1 MNIIKRQCQK
11 DDLKDVVSLFNEV
24 IQKGLYLEQD
34 SPMKED
40 EIESSSYCG
49 VMLDD
54 HLLVGAY
61 LINPLGTGHC
71 KHIATCSYAVKED
84 YKKELDSLI
93 KDSLEQAYK
102 SGYTIMQLNTVTKTL
117 KTVLDTVGF
126 KSLGMIRDGFK
137 TEDGEYENTYV
148 LYRPL
153 DDSILECK
161 EKQDP
166 ISIEISHISKKIQ
179 NRGIYWIVS
188 EVKHYRIQTK
198 REYSTFDYRDLHYQ
212 SEEDIQKF
220 VENIFHKYYIEN
232 EKNHDTVHVLS
243 VHTSKDDAVA
253 EWIKRDDLELQKQM
267 TSMHSFSKGVK

>member
-24 IQKGLYLEQD
+24 IQTELYLEQD

-40 EIESSSYCG
+40 DIELASYCG
-49 VMLDD
+49 VKLDD

-71 KHIATCSYAVKED
+71 KHIATCSYAIKAD

-93 KDSLEQAYK
+93 KDSLEQAFK
-102 SGYTIMQLNTVTKTL
+102 AGYTIMQLNTVTKTL

-137 TEDGEYENTYV
+137 TQDGEYENTYV
-148 LYRPL
+148 LYRSL
-153 DDSILECK
+153 DESILECK

-166 ISIEISHISKKIQ
+166 MSIEISHISKEIQ

-212 SEEDIQKF
+212 SEEDIKKF
-220 VENIFHKYYIEN
+220 VESIFHKYYIEN

>member
-24 IQKGLYLEQD
+24 IQTGLYLEQD

-40 EIESSSYCG
+40 EIESASYCG

-54 HLLVGAY
+54 YLLVGAY

-71 KHIATCSYAVKED
+71 KHIATCSYAIKAD

-93 KDSLEQAYK
+93 KDSLEQAFK
-102 SGYTIMQLNTVTKTL
+102 AGYTIMQLNTVTKTL

-137 TEDGEYENTYV
+137 TQDGEYENTYV
-148 LYRPL
+148 LYRSL
-153 DDSILECK
+153 DESILECK

-166 ISIEISHISKKIQ
+166 MSIEISHISKKIQ

>member
-24 IQKGLYLEQD
+24 IQTGLYLEQD

-40 EIESSSYCG
+40 EIESTSYCG

-61 LINPLGTGHC
+61 LIDPLGTGHC
-71 KHIATCSYAVKED
+71 KHIATCSYAIKED

-102 SGYTIMQLNTVTKTL
+102 AGYTIMQLNTVTKTL

-148 LYRPL
+148 LYRSL
-153 DDSILECK
+153 DESILECK

>member
-1 MNIIKRQCQK
+1 MKFRPCIDIHNGSVKQIVGGSLSDKGNFATNNFVSNYDGEYYGRLYKDYNLKGGHIII
-11 DDLKDVVSLFNEV
+11 LNS
-24 IQKGLYLEQD
+24 
-34 SPMKED
+34 
-40 EIESSSYCG
+40 
-49 VMLDD
+49 
-54 HLLVGAY
+54 
-61 LINPLGTGHC
+61 
-71 KHIATCSYAVKED
+71 
-84 YKKELDSLI
+84 
-93 KDSLEQAYK
+93 KDSEFYNADLEQAFK
-102 SGYTIMQLNTVTKTL
+102 AGYAIMQLNTVTKTL

-137 TEDGEYENTYV
+137 TSKGDYENTYV
-148 LYRPL
+148 LYRTL
-153 DDSILECK
+153 DESVLECK

-166 ISIEISHISKKIQ
+166 MSIEISHISKKIQ

-212 SEEDIQKF
+212 SEEDIKKF

>member
-11 DDLKDVVSLFNEV
+11 DDLKDVISLFNEV
-24 IQKGLYLEQD
+24 IQTGLYLEQN

-40 EIESSSYCG
+40 EIESAPYCG
-49 VMLDD
+49 VMFDD

-71 KHIATCSYAVKED
+71 KHIATCSYAIKDD

-93 KDSLEQAYK
+93 KDSLEQAFK
-102 SGYTIMQLNTVTKTL
+102 AGYTIMQLNTVTKTL

-148 LYRPL
+148 LYRSL
-153 DDSILECK
+153 DESILECK

>member
-24 IQKGLYLEQD
+24 IQTGLYLEQD

-61 LINPLGTGHC
+61 LIYPLGTGHC
-71 KHIATCSYAVKED
+71 KHIATCSYAIKED

-102 SGYTIMQLNTVTKTL
+102 AGYTIMQLNTVTKTL
-117 KTVLDTVGF
+117 KTVLDIVGF

-148 LYRPL
+148 LYRSL
-153 DDSILECK
+153 DESILECK

>member
-24 IQKGLYLEQD
+24 IQMGLYLEQD

-71 KHIATCSYAVKED
+71 KHIATCSYAIKED

-93 KDSLEQAYK
+93 KNSLEQAYK
-102 SGYTIMQLNTVTKTL
+102 AGYTIMQLNTVTKTL
-117 KTVLDTVGF
+117 KNILDTVGF

-137 TEDGEYENTYV
+137 TQDGEYENTYV
-148 LYRPL
+148 LYRSL
-153 DDSILECK
+153 DESILECK

-166 ISIEISHISKKIQ
+166 MSIEISHISKKIQ

>member
-24 IQKGLYLEQD
+24 IQTGLYLEQD

-71 KHIATCSYAVKED
+71 KHIATCSYAIKED

-153 DDSILECK
+153 DDSILEWK

-220 VENIFHKYYIEN
+220 VENIFHKYYIAN

>member
-11 DDLKDVVSLFNEV
+11 DDLKDVISLFNEV
-24 IQKGLYLEQD
+24 IQTGLYLEQN

-40 EIESSSYCG
+40 EIESAPYCG

-71 KHIATCSYAVKED
+71 KHIATCSYAIKDD

-93 KDSLEQAYK
+93 KDSLEQAFK
-102 SGYTIMQLNTVTKTL
+102 AGYTIMQLNTVTKTL

-137 TEDGEYENTYV
+137 TQDGEYENTYV
-148 LYRPL
+148 LYRSL
-153 DDSILECK
+153 DESILECK

-166 ISIEISHISKKIQ
+166 MSIEISHISKKIQ

>member
-102 SGYTIMQLNTVTKTL
+102 SGYTIMQLNTVTQTL

-212 SEEDIQKF
+212 SEEDIEKF

>member
-24 IQKGLYLEQD
+24 IQMGLYLEQD

-71 KHIATCSYAVKED
+71 KHIATCSYAIKED

-102 SGYTIMQLNTVTKTL
+102 AGYTIMQLNTVTKTL

-212 SEEDIQKF
+212 SEEDIEKF

>member
-24 IQKGLYLEQD
+24 IQTGLYLEQD

-71 KHIATCSYAVKED
+71 KHIATCSYAIKAD

-93 KDSLEQAYK
+93 KDSLEQAFK
-102 SGYTIMQLNTVTKTL
+102 AGYTIMQLNTVTKTL

-137 TEDGEYENTYV
+137 TQDGEYENTYV
-148 LYRPL
+148 LYRSL
-153 DDSILECK
+153 DESILECK

-166 ISIEISHISKKIQ
+166 MSIEISHISKKIQ

-212 SEEDIQKF
+212 SEEDIKKF

>member
-24 IQKGLYLEQD
+24 IQTGLYLEQD

-212 SEEDIQKF
+212 SEEDIEKF

>member
-24 IQKGLYLEQD
+24 IQMGLYLEQD

-102 SGYTIMQLNTVTKTL
+102 AGYTIIQLNTVTKTL

-148 LYRPL
+148 LYRSL
-153 DDSILECK
+153 DESILECK

-179 NRGIYWIVS
+179 NSGIYWIVS

>member
-24 IQKGLYLEQD
+24 IQTGLYLEQD

-61 LINPLGTGHC
+61 LINSLGIGHC
-71 KHIATCSYAVKED
+71 KHIATCSYAIKDD

-93 KDSLEQAYK
+93 KDSLEKAYTA
-102 SGYTIMQLNTVTKTL
+102 GYTIMQLNTVTQTL

-137 TEDGEYENTYV
+137 TSKGEYENTYV

-166 ISIEISHISKKIQ
+166 MSIEISHISKKIQ

-188 EVKHYRIQTK
+188 EVKHYRIQTN

-212 SEEDIQKF
+212 SEEDIEKF

>member
-24 IQKGLYLEQD
+24 IQTGLYLEQD

-54 HLLVGAY
+54 HLSVGAY

-71 KHIATCSYAVKED
+71 KHIETCSYAIKED

-102 SGYTIMQLNTVTKTL
+102 AGYTIMQLNTVTKIL

-148 LYRPL
+148 LYRSL
-153 DDSILECK
+153 DESILECK

>member
-1 MNIIKRQCQK
+1 MNIIKRKCQK
-11 DDLKDVVSLFNEV
+11 EDIKEVVSLFNEV
-24 IQKGLYLEQD
+24 IETGLYLE
-34 SPMKED
+34 ED
-40 EIESSSYCG
+40 TPVFDDFIESASYCG

-61 LINPLGTGHC
+61 VIRSLGTG
-71 KHIATCSYAVKED
+71 
-84 YKKELDSLI
+84 LDSLI
-93 KDSLEQAYK
+93 KDSLEQAFK
-102 SGYTIMQLNTVTKTL
+102 AGYAIMQLNTVTKTL
-117 KTVLDTVGF
+117 KAVLDTVGF

-137 TEDGEYENTYV
+137 TSKGDYENTYV
-148 LYRPL
+148 LYRTL
-153 DDSILECK
+153 DESILECK

-166 ISIEISHISKKIQ
+166 MSIEISHISKKIQ

-212 SEEDIQKF
+212 SEEDIKKF

>member
-11 DDLKDVVSLFNEV
+11 DDLKDVISLFNEV
-24 IQKGLYLEQD
+24 IQTGLYLEQN

-40 EIESSSYCG
+40 EIESAPYCG
-49 VMLDD
+49 VMFDD

-71 KHIATCSYAVKED
+71 KHIATCSYAIKDD

-93 KDSLEQAYK
+93 KDSLEQAFK
-102 SGYTIMQLNTVTKTL
+102 AGYTIMQLNTVTKTL

-137 TEDGEYENTYV
+137 TQDGEYENTYV
-148 LYRPL
+148 LYRSL
-153 DDSILECK
+153 DESILECK

-166 ISIEISHISKKIQ
+166 MSIEISHISKKIQ

-212 SEEDIQKF
+212 SEEDIKKF

>member
-24 IQKGLYLEQD
+24 IQTGLYLEQD

-71 KHIATCSYAVKED
+71 KHIATCSYAIKED

-148 LYRPL
+148 LYRSL
-153 DDSILECK
+153 DESILECK

-198 REYSTFDYRDLHYQ
+198 REYSTFDYRDLQYQ
-212 SEEDIQKF
+212 SEEDIEKF

>member
-24 IQKGLYLEQD
+24 IQTGLYLEQD
-34 SPMKED
+34 SPISED
-40 EIESSSYCG
+40 YIKSASYCG
-49 VMLDD
+49 VICDD

-61 LINPLGTGHC
+61 LIHSLGTGHC
-71 KHIATCSYAVKED
+71 KHIATCSYAIKTD

-93 KDSLEQAYK
+93 KDSLEQAFK
-102 SGYTIMQLNTVTKTL
+102 AGYAIMQLNTVTKTL
-117 KTVLDTVGF
+117 KTVLDQVGF

-137 TEDGEYENTYV
+137 TTNGDYENTYV
-148 LYRPL
+148 LYRTL
-153 DDSILECK
+153 DESILECK

-166 ISIEISHISKKIQ
+166 MSIEISHISKKIQ

-212 SEEDIQKF
+212 SEEDIKKF

-243 VHTSKDDAVA
+243 IHTSKDDAVA

-267 TSMHSFSKGVK
+267 TNMHSFSKGVK

>member
-24 IQKGLYLEQD
+24 IQMGLYLEQD

-71 KHIATCSYAVKED
+71 KHIATCSYAIKED

-102 SGYTIMQLNTVTKTL
+102 AGYTIMQLNTVTKTL

-148 LYRPL
+148 LYRSL
-153 DDSILECK
+153 DESILECK

>member
-24 IQKGLYLEQD
+24 IQTGLYLEQD

-137 TEDGEYENTYV
+137 TSKGDYENTYV
-148 LYRPL
+148 LYRSL
-153 DDSILECK
+153 DESILECK

-166 ISIEISHISKKIQ
+166 MSIEISHISKKIQ

>member
-24 IQKGLYLEQD
+24 IQTGLYLEQD

-54 HLLVGAY
+54 HLSVGAY

-71 KHIATCSYAVKED
+71 KHIATCSYAIKED

-102 SGYTIMQLNTVTKTL
+102 AGYTIMQLNTVTKIL

-148 LYRPL
+148 LYRSL
-153 DDSILECK
+153 DESILECK

>member
-137 TEDGEYENTYV
+137 TSKGEYENTYV